1 LIASGPVSATGNITG
16 SRLTV
21 NGDTVLAGNLTVSG
35 STFYTNVE
43 TVAIQDPIIAL
54 GRGANDAPLISNDG
68 KDRGLA
74 LQYFDSAARTAFFGY
89 DNDTSKLIAAT
100 RVNITNES
108 VVVNSYGTLVVGA
121 LEGSSASVT
130 GDISSGNVISQGAVQ
145 TATLSASGNAT
156 VGNISTG
163 GLITAT
169 GNITGGNLRTVGLVS
184 ATANVIGGN
193 IVTGGTT
200 STVALAVT
208 GNTATVTSANY
219 AIGYRDMPQITSF
232 GQLAVTDGGKH
243 YYGSGTIT
251 VPADGTVPLAVGTA
265 VLIVASSSTTISPA
279 GGVTMIWGGAG
290 ATGARTLAQ
299 HGVATLVKVAANTW
313 YISGTGL
320 S

>member
-1 LIASGPVSATGNITG
+1 
-16 SRLTV
+16 
-21 NGDTVLAGNLTVSG
+21 
-35 STFYTNVE
+35 
-43 TVAIQDPIIAL
+43 
-54 GRGANDAPLISNDG
+54 
-68 KDRGLA
+68 
-74 LQYFDSAARTAFFGY
+74 
-89 DNDTSKLIAAT
+89 
-100 RVNITNES
+100 
-108 VVVNSYGTLVVGA
+108 VV
-121 LEGSSASVT
+121 
-130 GDISSGNVISQGAVQ
+130 SQGVVQ
-145 TATLSASGNAT
+145 TATLSASGNVT

-169 GNITGGNLRTVGLVS
+169 GNIQGGNLRTAGLVS
-184 ATANVIGGN
+184 ATANVVGGN
-193 IVTGGTT
+193 ITTGGTVSAT
-200 STVALAVT
+200 TVSATTVATTNFST

-232 GQLAVTDGGKH
+232 GQLAATDGGKH

-299 HGVATLVKVAANTW
+299 HGVATLVKVTTNTW